1 MADTTNTMELGAT
14 VYTSGQD
21 RADLMEMIKITTL
34 QGIHQQLANIAMVLA
49 KDPDVIRTVRE
60 SHEIIHSAVQDMMG
74 QL

>member
-1 MADTTNTMELGAT
+1 MADTTNTTAPVT
-14 VYTSGQD
+14 PVYTAGQD
-21 RADLMEMIKITTL
+21 RADIMEMIKITTL